1 MNGFP
6 LAFGPV
12 HFVGIGGIGMS
23 GIAEVMHN
31 LGHPVRGSD
40 AAENANVRRLRALGV
55 AVEVGHDPAHLGDA
69 AAVVVSSAVAP
80 DNPEVRA
87 AVERRIPVLRRA
99 DMLAELMRFQPA
111 FAVGGTHGK
120 TTTTSLVAA
129 VLAEAGL
136 DPTVVNGGVVN
147 AWETNARVGTGT
159 WMVVEADESDGTLVR
174 LPATVAVVTGIDPEH
189 LDHYQS
195 FEALRAA
202 FLQFV
207 ENLPFY
213 GVAILCADHPEVVRL
228 AESVTDRRVVTY
240 GLAAG
245 ADVRG
250 TDLRAGMAGM
260 RFTAELGPGAP
271 GGPGAIE
278 NLVLGMP
285 GRHSVQNA
293 LAAVA
298 GGLVLGIPA
307 AAVRRALEGF
317 AGVRRRFTR
326 VGEACGVQ
334 VIDDYGHHPVEIRA
348 VLEAAR
354 QVAEGRVVA
363 VVQPHRYSR
372 LQALFGDFC
381 RAFGDAAVV
390 VVADVYPAGETPVP
404 GVDRDALVEGIR
416 TAGHPEVHPLA
427 SPDDLAL
434 TLAPLVHPGDLV
446 ICLGAGD
453 ITAWAQRLP
462 QALRAVLENSR
473 EKVS

>member
-40 AAENANVRRLRALGV
+40 AGEGANVRRLRALGI

-69 AAVVVSSAVAP
+69 AAVVVSSAVPP
-80 DNPEVRA
+80 DNPELRA

-99 DMLAELMRFQPA
+99 DMLAELMRFQPSL
-111 FAVGGTHGK
+111 AVGGTHGK

-147 AWETNARVGTGT
+147 AWETNARVGTGA

-189 LDHYQS
+189 LDHYRS

-228 AESVTDRRVVTY
+228 ARSVTDRRVVTY

-250 TDLRAGMAGM
+250 TGLRPVPAGM
-260 RFTAELGPGAP
+260 RFTAALGPGAP
-271 GGPGAIE
+271 GGAGTIE
-278 NLVLGMP
+278 GLVLGMP

-307 AAVRRALEGF
+307 AAIRRALEGF

-354 QVAEGRVVA
+354 QVAKGRVVA
-363 VVQPHRYSR
+363 VLQPHRYSR

-381 RAFGDAAVV
+381 RAFGDAAAVV
-390 VVADVYPAGETPVP
+390 VSDVYAAGEEPVA

-416 TAGHPEVHPLA
+416 TAGHPSVHPLE
-427 SPDDLAL
+427 SPDGLAAV
-434 TLAPLVHPGDLV
+434 LAPLVRPGDAV
-446 ICLGAGD
+446 VCLGAGD
-453 ITAWAQRLP
+453 VTAWAQRLP
-462 QALRAVLENSR
+462 QALRAELETR
-473 EKVS
+473 EKVA